1 MEYSPPTLEEDEQ
14 PETLTT
20 VFVREAIVRYRG
32 RKVPTERQISTPQ
45 MAVSLARRF
54 VHDEAREHFT
64 ALYLDSRHRPIAHSI
79 VSVGTATASLVH
91 PREVFQAAVLTGA
104 CALLVLHNHPSGDVS
119 PSSEDRAVTKRL
131 ADAGALIG
139 IRLLDS
145 IVWTHGDSS
154 YTSLQELEPSL
165 FETANANAG
174 ASIASPRSKPRPM
187 PEFSID

>member
-1 MEYSPPTLEEDEQ
+1 MTYSPSTKK
-14 PETLTT
+14 ETDGPQNLRT

-32 RKVPTERQISTPQ
+32 RKVPTEPQISTPT
-45 MAVSLARRF
+45 MAVSIARRV

-64 ALYLDSRHRPIAHSI
+64 ALYLDSRHRPIAHSV

-119 PSSEDRAVTKRL
+119 PSGEDRAVTRRL
-131 ADAGALIG
+131 AEAGQILG

-145 IVWTHGDSS
+145 IVWTHGEAV
-154 YTSLQELEPSL
+154 YTSFQELEPSL
-165 FETANANAG
+165 FQTANTNAG
-174 ASIASPRSKPRPM
+174 ASIASRGVQRNP
-187 PEFSID
+187 